1 MTYATR
7 YSPPWADPGQ
17 STRAIRQMAEKLY
30 DPMNAGRH
38 QKPESVEDVGDWN
51 GVNGTRHRQPRALDC
66 GRGSLSTSR
75 TNPNQTRTP
84 NDQKTPLDPSQG
96 ASQLNQTTQR
106 LYIDRPV
113 ILTSK
118 GYAAAHSAQQ
128 Q

>member
-1 MTYATR
+1 MELLRRKESTYLSLMHR
-7 YSPPWADPGQ
+7 KSIED
-17 STRAIRQMAEKLY
+17 
-30 DPMNAGRH
+30 AGRH
-38 QKPESVEDVGDWN
+38 QKPESVEDVRELDWN
-51 GVNGTRHRQPRALDC
+51 GKRTRHRQPALDC

-75 TNPNQTRTP
+75 TTRIKLEPRTIR
-84 NDQKTPLDPSQG
+84 KPLGPSQG